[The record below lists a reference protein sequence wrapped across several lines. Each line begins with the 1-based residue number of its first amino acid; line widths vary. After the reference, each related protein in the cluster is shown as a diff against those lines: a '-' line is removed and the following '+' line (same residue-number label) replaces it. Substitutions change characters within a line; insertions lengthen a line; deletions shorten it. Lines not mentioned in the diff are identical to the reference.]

1 MKFNAVKRLLKRKHK
16 CDECAAMKAAQC
28 VEQDAAKAVQAV
40 AGFKKKV
47 KVCAWKMCRDGDLEQ
62 WEAQVAK
69 WEQERVNQVSHAGKG
84 EGQEWETENQA

>member
-47 KVCAWKMCRDGDLEQ
+47 KVCAWKMCRDLEQ